1 MSRTSEFSGR
11 PGCRALLLA
20 LAAATTLSGCE
31 QKTETSATAAT
42 GPPPAVTVIS
52 VQPTKV
58 TPGAGFNGRVVA
70 VDDVQLRARVT
81 GFLEQRRFEEGAD
94 VETGELLFVIEKAPY
109 QAVVDQRQAELASAE
124 ANRVNTAVQL
134 RRGEELVKNKNIP
147 QAEVDE
153 RRAADEMAAA
163 GILEAQA
170 ALERA
175 QIDLGYTEIHT
186 PIAGRIGR
194 AAFSVGNLVGPDSGV
209 LATIVSQDPIYV
221 TFPVSQRQ
229 LLEYRRRGDDAAGPP
244 VVKVTLPDG
253 TAYEHPGEVNFFDVQ
268 VDQGTDTVTVRAA
281 FPNPER
287 TLVDGQFVNVR
298 VERGEPVQMLA
309 VPQAAVQ
316 IDQAGPFV
324 LVVGGDN
331 KVEARRITLGAVA
344 GAQVVVQAGLKAGD
358 KVIVEGIQKARPGIT
373 VAATEAPPAV
383 PTPDQGAAMPAARDP
398 QASARAG
405 ERGAP
410 GTEPAGGQ
418 APPARDEQAP
428 TQAGESGA
436 ASSEAGDG
444 QAPAAPPESPQ
455 AEPGKAATAGEQ
467 APVVPDGPA
476 PPQAEP
482 GAAAS
487 EAPSGQAPAAPRLPA
502 AKPGGV
508 ASEPA
513 PPSAQ

>member
-1 MSRTSEFSGR
+1 VNGTRDSRVR
-11 PGCRALLLA
+11 PAPSLRVWLLV
-20 LAAATTLSGCE
+20 LAASAMLVGCE
-31 QKTETSATAAT
+31 QQAETSVTTAAT
-42 GPPPAVTVIS
+42 PPPAVTVIS
-52 VQPTKV
+52 VQPTAV

-70 VDDVQLRARVT
+70 IDDVQLRTRIT

-94 VETGELLFVIEKAPY
+94 VKAGELLFMIEKAPY

-134 RRGEELVKNKNIP
+134 QRGQELVKNKNIP

-175 QIDLGYTEIHT
+175 RIDLGYTEIHA

-229 LLEYRRRGDDAAGPP
+229 LLEYRRKGDDAGGQP

-281 FPNPER
+281 FPNPDR

-298 VERGEPVQMLA
+298 VERGAPVQMLA
-309 VPQAAVQ
+309 LPQASVQ

-383 PTPDQGAAMPAARDP
+383 PTPDQGAAVPAARDS

-418 APPARDEQAP
+418 APAARDEQAP

-436 ASSEAGDG
+436 ATREATDG
-444 QAPAAPPESPQ
+444 QAPDAPPESPQ
-455 AEPGKAATAGEQ
+455 AEPGKAVNAGEQ

-482 GAAAS
+482 ADAAS
-487 EAPSGQAPAAPRLPA
+487 RAPAAPRLPA
-502 AKPGGV
+502 AKPTGV
-508 ASEPA
+508 AGEPGQG
-513 PPSAQ
+513 AQ